1 VAPDIEGTHHRR
13 ALMSDTSRRK
23 LLAVG
28 GASVAAGTVGLAGLA
43 PAQAAETRRTR
54 TSARESVVAYVHD
67 HRSSEVRLMVG
78 EREVVVHDRDLA
90 TRILNAAGGR

>member
-1 VAPDIEGTHHRR
+1 
-13 ALMSDTSRRK
+13 MSDTSRRK
-23 LLAVG
+23 LLAVT
-28 GASVAAGTVGLAGLA
+28 GASVAAGTVGLAARPALA
-43 PAQAAETRRTR
+43 SEARPARN
-54 TSARESVVAYVHD
+54 SAKESVVAYVHD